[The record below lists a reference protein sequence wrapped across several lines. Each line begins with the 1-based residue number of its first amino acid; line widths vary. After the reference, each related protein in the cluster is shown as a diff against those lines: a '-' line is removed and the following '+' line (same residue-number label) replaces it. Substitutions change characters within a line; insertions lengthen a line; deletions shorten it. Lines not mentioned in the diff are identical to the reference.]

1 MRHRRRL
8 VGAVGAAALLAAGG
22 GVATALAGG
31 DDGEGGAG
39 GSGAARAK
47 AAALALVGG
56 DHVNA
61 VERDSEK
68 GATWEVEVAK
78 PDGSTVDV
86 RLDAGYRKVAVDLD
100 SESDDGGR

>member
-78 PDGSTVDV
+78 PDGSTVAS
-86 RLDAGYRKVAVDLD
+86 DAGYRKVAVDLD